1 MSDEQPMSD
10 LSDPLEAR
18 RLYIAHL
25 AAQLDAMDSGA
36 APLRAVAYRLFARR
50 LLAAM
55 AGYPEA
61 QLAAELGGLHGAVRH
76 ALEQRHFDVHGV
88 MAGEGA
94 AFVHLVAT
102 ALLRK
107 AGRRGRRR

>member
-1 MSDEQPMSD
+1 MSD

-25 AAQLDAMDSGA
+25 AVQLDAMDSGVV
-36 APLRAVAYRLFARR
+36 PVNAVAYRLFARR
-50 LLAAM
+50 LVAAM

-61 QLAAELGGLHGAVRH
+61 QLAAELGGQHDSVQH

-88 MAGEGA
+88 MVGEGA
-94 AFVHLVAT
+94 AFVHLLAT
-102 ALLRK
+102 ALLRR
-107 AGRRGRRR
+107 AGHRGRRR

>member
-1 MSDEQPMSD
+1 MSD

-25 AAQLDAMDSGA
+25 AAQLDAMESGA
-36 APLRAVAYRLFARR
+36 ALLRPVAYRLFARR
-50 LLAAM
+50 LVAAM

-61 QLAAELGGLHGAVRH
+61 QLAAELGSRHGSVRH

-88 MAGEGA
+88 MPGEDA
-94 AFVHLVAT
+94 AFVRLLAS

>member
-1 MSDEQPMSD
+1 MSD

-18 RLYIAHL
+18 RMYIAHL

-36 APLRAVAYRLFARR
+36 APVRAVAYRLFARR
-50 LLAAM
+50 LVAAM

-61 QLAAELGGLHGAVRH
+61 QLAAELGGHHGAVKH

-88 MAGEGA
+88 IPSEGA
-94 AFVHLVAT
+94 AFARLLAT